1 MPVQEEIELF
11 AKESGLEYKS
21 YKDLLKLP
29 EISHLIENE
38 VGLRVNAK
46 NGFKMYER
54 INKIA
59 LLEKPFEVGVELSA
73 KQEIMRYKINELYAK
88 EIKALY
94 K

>member
-1 MPVQEEIELF
+1 EQDDVESF
-11 AKESGLEYKS
+11 ANESGRAYKT
-21 YKDLLKLP
+21 YTDLLRTT
-29 EISHLIENE
+29 EVNHLIENE

-54 INKIA
+54 INKVA

-73 KQEIMRYKINELYAK
+73 KQEIMRYKINDLYAK
-88 EIKALY
+88 EIKSLY